1 MIFKLKSYIKS
12 CQKGFSLV
20 EIAIVVVVL
29 SIIVFPMV
37 EYLSTI
43 DRVDK
48 YKETRAKIRAIQDA
62 LSNYYKT
69 NENSTLPAPA
79 DIRLS
84 LDNEIVGKISPS
96 QAFVTLN
103 DQGQNVFYGAVPVA
117 DLGLSINYL
126 VDAWG
131 NKFSYYVSQI
141 STASNAHGSLISQ
154 FYDHKNSVS
163 NSVFTYVIISHGE
176 DGYGAFNKIGVQ
188 NSYNKASDKELNNIF
203 NQSSPVVINAANP
216 LQISTGS
223 LGDIAF
229 GKKKEEVIMNYAGKS
244 SLDLLKQ
251 YNENI
256 TIAKNNSAIG
266 IGIDNPR
273 SALTVASALNQNVST
288 QQAFH
293 TGILSGSSAGM
304 ELVSNNGLGGW
315 IDFLHKNTGNSDFKG
330 RIRYFNDDNR
340 FEFYTNSS
348 ARLWLKSDG
357 KLGIGD
363 SAPWQT
369 LDVNGWI
376 QTNVNYGIRWKD
388 GVYGGYSD
396 SAYIQYI
403 EETGNNSKLRIL
415 NANDAS
421 DDIELYQYGS
431 ARMKFENGKIY
442 VYGLLQSS
450 SDIFSKNGYMGR
462 FNYQSNSDYAHFSHR
477 SKLGDKDYMLLQ
489 HYNGTSYI
497 NSSNGRN
504 INFSIGNSGR
514 FYIYNGGVR
523 FYTGRNFSFTH
534 AGCDSNFR
542 CDGTF
547 QRSAGQM
554 GIWVDDWL
562 YLRNNRY
569 GSANIRFNVDNRYT
583 YAYGYYYYSDAR
595 YKENIRPLG
604 SILDKF
610 MHLEPKIYDHR
621 KDSALWNDKARQENF
636 NIKGLIAQ
644 EVKDIFP
651 QAVNEDDQGYYSIN
665 HDTINMLTI
674 KALQEVNIKR
684 DQEIAKLE
692 TLVNKIEE
700 KIKIL
705 ESR

>member
-12 CQKGFSLV
+12 CQRGFSLV

-29 SIIVFPMV
+29 SIIAFPMV

-48 YKETRAKIRAIQDA
+48 YKETRVKIRAIQDA
-62 LSNYYKT
+62 IANYYKS
-69 NENSTLPAPA
+69 NENSTLPAPS

-84 LDNEIVGKISPS
+84 LDDANVGKIASS
-96 QAFVTLN
+96 QNFVTLN
-103 DQGQNVFYGAVPVA
+103 DQGQNVFYGAVPVT

-141 STASNAHGSLISQ
+141 STASNAHGSLTSQ
-154 FYDHKNSVS
+154 FYDHKNSLS
-163 NSVFTYVIISHGE
+163 DSSLTYVIISHGE
-176 DGYGAFNKIGVQ
+176 DGYGAFNKNGSQ
-188 NSYNKASDKELNNIF
+188 NLYDKASDMELNNIF
-203 NQSSPVVINAANP
+203 NQSSPATINSSNP

-223 LGDIAF
+223 LGDISY
-229 GKKKEEVIMNYAGKS
+229 GQKKEGIILNYAGNS
-244 SLDLLKQ
+244 NLDLLKKYSQ
-251 YNENI
+251 NI

-266 IGIDNPR
+266 IGSDNPR
-273 SALTVASALNQNVST
+273 SALTVASAINQNVST

-293 TGILSGSSAGM
+293 TGILAGSSAGM
-304 ELVSNNGLGGW
+304 ELVSNDGSGGW

-330 RIRYFNDDNR
+330 RIRYWNDDNR

-357 KLGIGD
+357 KLGIGN
-363 SAPWQT
+363 SAPWQA
-369 LDVNGWI
+369 LEVNGWI
-376 QTNVNYGIRWKD
+376 HPSENYGIRWKD
-388 GVYGGYSD
+388 NAYGGSGD
-396 SAYIQYI
+396 SAYIQFI
-403 EETGNNSKLRIL
+403 EESGNNSKLRI
-415 NANDAS
+415 ANNNDS
-421 DDIELYQYGS
+421 NDDISLYQYGDR
-431 ARMKFENGKIY
+431 RMTFENGNIY
-442 VYGLLQSS
+442 IYGILYGS

-462 FNYQSNSDYAHFSHR
+462 YYQSDSNYAHFGNR
-477 SKLGDKDYMLLQ
+477 SRLGSGDYMLLQ

-523 FYTGRNFSFTH
+523 FYDGRNFSFTH

-547 QRSAGQM
+547 QRSGGQM

-562 YLRNNRY
+562 Y
-569 GSANIRFNVDNRYT
+569 IRDNYNARIYIYFNVDNRYT
-583 YAYGYYYYSDAR
+583 YARGYYYYSDER
-595 YKENIRPLG
+595 YKENIRTLG

-610 MHLEPKIYDHR
+610 MHLEPRIYDHR
-621 KDSALWNDKARQENF
+621 KDSALWNDKAKQYNF

-644 EVKDIFP
+644 EVKKIFP

-684 DQEIAKLE
+684 DKEIAKLE
-692 TLVNKIEE
+692 LLIKQIENKINQ
-700 KIKIL
+700 L
-705 ESR
+705 EQR